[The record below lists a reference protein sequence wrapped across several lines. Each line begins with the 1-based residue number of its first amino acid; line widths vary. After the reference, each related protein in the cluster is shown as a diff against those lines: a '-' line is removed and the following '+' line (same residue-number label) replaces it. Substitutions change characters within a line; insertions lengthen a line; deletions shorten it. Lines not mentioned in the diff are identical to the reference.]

1 MSRHLCCLHPA
12 VHPRPCAGAAVAR
25 HLNLRGLGTRLLAS
39 MPHPHLH
46 QVPWWGRFRA
56 WSMVCWTLYFF
67 GVDSTWAWSTLER
80 DLSRD
85 FEDTI
90 TCKQAQ
96 PPQAHHESVLRNVAT
111 CDEDLEEGPWE
122 RDEPPRMCRTH
133 EDASARRCRHGET
146 RV

>member
-1 MSRHLCCLHPA
+1 MGLARICLLPCHIHTCTRSHGGGVFAHGPWFVGHLI
-12 VHPRPCAGAAVAR
+12 
-25 HLNLRGLGTRLLAS
+25 
-39 MPHPHLH
+39 
-46 QVPWWGRFRA
+46 
-56 WSMVCWTLYFF
+56 FF
-67 GVDSTWAWSTLER
+67 GVDSTWAWSGLER

-85 FEDTI
+85 FQDTI

-111 CDEDLEEGPWE
+111 CDEDLEEEPCEWN
-122 RDEPPRMCRTH
+122 EPPRMCRTH